1 MSFHVQF
8 MDLCKCDD
16 IDELKKLYIKDLKY
30 EHFAPVFFT
39 INQPLAIQNTG
50 TQIQKV
56 ILYSKTG
63 LKRSF

>member
-30 EHFAPVFFT
+30 EHFTPVFF
-39 INQPLAIQNTG
+39 L
-50 TQIQKV
+50 
-56 ILYSKTG
+56 L
-63 LKRSF
+63 